1 VKCLE
6 FLNKGNN
13 RHLLPGVC
21 ELKAEAVA
29 YVAGK
34 YFGFSN
40 NDSPNY
46 LALYGADSKLIQN
59 YLDRIQGVATVL
71 ISRCGES

>member
-1 VKCLE
+1 MHRQPDTPFDVRFRELE
-6 FLNKGNN
+6 
-13 RHLLPGVC
+13 
-21 ELKAEAVA
+21 AEPVA
-29 YVAGK
+29 YVVGK

-59 YLDRIQGVATVL
+59 YWIAFKGLRRISLVV
-71 ISRCGES
+71 CES